1 MEFSDAA
8 QLKAAVTYCRSPQFL
23 FQACFVCGSTG
34 KVLQGKIEA
43 ARLSIQDDD
52 EGEVTLSKS
61 VIPEIGAMLD
71 LNVKV
76 IALSSPED

>member
-43 ARLSIQDDD
+43 ARLRIQDDAQ
-52 EGEVTLSKS
+52 GEETLCKS
-61 VIPEIGAMLD
+61 VIPDTSAMLD
-71 LNVKV
+71 LKV
-76 IALSSPED
+76 MALSSPED